1 MAGPTSSRGVV
12 VDRFYSPPHVR
23 RQQQRLKG
31 TTTAQGQRPA
41 SPAAAVVTPRAA
53 RQNPVDPPQHQ
64 GAIPS
69 KEPERRPEAPSKTSA
84 KAKATAVV
92 DAPAPAAVHEVGNL
106 ERFLSSTT
114 PSVPVQYLPK
124 VSGFPRSCSVSFR
137 FVSWTTC
144 PLALPENY
152 MRDACFGCAT
162 RCLWHKHVAQQVLI
176 VRFRIVIFMHCLLL
190 Y

>member
-23 RQQQRLKG
+23 RQQQEEMQQRLKG

-64 GAIPS
+64 GAVPS
-69 KEPERRPEAPSKTSA
+69 KEAERRLEAPSKSS
-84 KAKATAVV
+84 AKATAVV
-92 DAPAPAAVHEVGNL
+92 DGPAPAAVHEVGNL

-124 VSGFPRSCSVSFR
+124 VSGFLRSCSVSFR
-137 FVSWTTC
+137 G
-144 PLALPENY
+144 LL
-152 MRDACFGCAT
+152 
-162 RCLWHKHVAQQVLI
+162 
-176 VRFRIVIFMHCLLL
+176 VRLL
-190 Y
+190 YQKIIYAMLVLATKLAIASPVADVCF